1 MKVLLL
7 DTNLNMI
14 WIDNLKE
21 QNRNK
26 NFLQLKKI
34 KLYEIK

>member
-7 DTNLNMI
+7 DINLNMI

-21 QNRNK
+21 QNKNK
-26 NFLQLKKI
+26 NFLQLQKI
-34 KLYEIK
+34 KLYEIR